1 MYQLQP
7 HNISQNSILAI
18 SNHVALCEGHLRI
31 EPDLTLF
38 QYYFSVKK
46 ESVPKANT
54 LANCGSATFKIRRD
68 CIYPQTDRHESVRY
82 WSARFFY
89 VKDAEMPEN
98 TRRLPPFKDGPTT
111 EVSAWNA
118 NPHISDFPEI
128 EKKAKWI
135 SKLVSSGLTGK
146 DLTLF
151 WFTKRIQP
159 LQHREILMYFY
170 SSREDNMRA
179 TKDNLSLDA
188 LDKRLQVMI
197 KIPREVHSH
206 ACGTDIYTEG
216 AGPSFDSLE
225 EKDLGFLVRTPIS
238 GPSNPDPAS
247 DAEKDDETEPIL
259 PSKRKRESE
268 YGNTSKRGRGV
279 RGSKVSSAAT
289 KILEKEKLRLK
300 EIDTSKKGGIDQ
312 FFYQDQ
318 KSGEKP
324 KKKAKPSL
332 ATMPITPEVEAPS
345 KPAPSTVPTKE
356 KDVIQIDDDA
366 EDVGGSGKGTSS
378 KMTSI
383 EEEQQ
388 KTLAKAPADDAFQ
401 RNEVARGT
409 PSMHPHLFPILLR
422 ALLHQCCNEITNL
435 MNEVWGNP
443 ETEKEDLEEF
453 EDAFLTFFAKHKTIR
468 QSTRALHT
476 EMKGVTLDQKH
487 QIEELSAKEVESN
500 KAVEVLAQ
508 HLLTSRP
515 SVDEISAKLKMLEA
529 EHESVQASLK
539 ESQANEIKLKKELE
553 AKHALATAELEKK
566 LKESDERVKSLSSQ
580 LEATDAEAKTIDN
593 IIFRKF
599 SLPWF
604 PHT

>member
-1 MYQLQP
+1 MEEELQSMESEGFLKPGTWRVVPGAPCPAPEAGELVLMKALIERGFSLPPSDFFLEILKMYQLQP

-318 KSGEKP
+318 
-324 KKKAKPSL
+324 
-332 ATMPITPEVEAPS
+332 
-345 KPAPSTVPTKE
+345 
-356 KDVIQIDDDA
+356 
-366 EDVGGSGKGTSS
+366 
-378 KMTSI
+378 
-383 EEEQQ
+383 
-388 KTLAKAPADDAFQ
+388 
-401 RNEVARGT
+401 
-409 PSMHPHLFPILLR
+409 
-422 ALLHQCCNEITNL
+422 CCNEITNL